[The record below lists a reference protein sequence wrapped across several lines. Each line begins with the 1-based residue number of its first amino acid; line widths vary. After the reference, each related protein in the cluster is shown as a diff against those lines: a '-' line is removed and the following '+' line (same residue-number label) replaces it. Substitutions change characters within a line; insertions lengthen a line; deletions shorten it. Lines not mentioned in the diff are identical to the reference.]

1 MKVVPVHAKV
11 TVRAHVVEFVRIL
24 APAAVG
30 LDVLR
35 LVQVDAAV
43 LALANVQEPVLV
55 VQAPVLALALAVL
68 DAPVLVAAPVT
79 LLVKAWL
86 LPDKELK

>member
-1 MKVVPVHAKV
+1 MA
-11 TVRAHVVEFVRIL
+11 EFVRLL

-43 LALANVQEPVLV
+43 LALVNVQEPVLV
-55 VQAPVLALALAVL
+55 VQVPVLALALAVL
-68 DAPVLVAAPVT
+68 DALVLVAEHVIVP
-79 LLVKAWL
+79 VKAWL